1 MQLERIYWLIAVVCF
16 FIILAYVMV
25 VYQRLRQ
32 RRERYATYG
41 ARYRQDKEFALS
53 EETETV
59 VGHNATSN
67 HFAVHAPQPLAAP
80 EASGEHELPRTLC
93 FYVKAK
99 IHEKFFG
106 YDLLQAILNQGF
118 VHGARDFFHYTT
130 VQGQTLI
137 SLANTQAPG
146 CFDLDQMGNF
156 TTTGLCLFIQPQ
168 RLAKPFA
175 AFDLM
180 VDKAYQLAE
189 ELGGVVED
197 EHHHLLTPERL
208 NDWRSRLVE

>member
-1 MQLERIYWLIAVVCF
+1 MQLERIYWLIGLVVAC
-16 FIILAYVMV
+16 IIIVLIAMLH
-25 VYQRLRQ
+25 QKLRLKRD
-32 RRERYATYG
+32 RYATYG
-41 ARYRQDKEFALS
+41 ARYRQDKEFSLTESDTGETRIVNSQQSFNLAISPMAL
-53 EETETV
+53 
-59 VGHNATSN
+59 
-67 HFAVHAPQPLAAP
+67 AP
-80 EASGEHELPRTLC
+80 ELPRTLC

-118 VHGARDFFHYTT
+118 VHGARDFFHYVTP
-130 VQGQTLI
+130 QGHTLI
-137 SLANTQAPG
+137 CLANARAPG
-146 CFDLDQMGNF
+146 TFDLDQMGGF

-175 AFDLM
+175 AFDMM

-197 EHHHLLTPERL
+197 EHHHLLTAERL
-208 NDWRSRLVE
+208 NDWRSRLVES